1 MKGDSKKYFQA
12 AVYWMSRLGLSG
24 VFIYAA
30 VPKILSPQDFADALA
45 AYHILPRQV
54 INLWALGLPFF
65 ELISGLL
72 VLTGCYFR
80 IGLLSIM
87 SLLVI
92 FLGAILAA
100 LLRGLPINC
109 GCFGAESWFGSGLW
123 ISIFRDLVLL
133 AGAVYAYWHYIKS
146 NSIGAPVGDG

>member
-1 MKGDSKKYFQA
+1 VKRDPRKYFQA
-12 AVYWMSRLGLSG
+12 AVYWASRLGLSG

-30 VPKILSPQDFADALA
+30 VPKITSPQDFADSIA
-45 AYHILPRQV
+45 AYHVLPHQV

-72 VLTGCYFR
+72 VLTGYYLR

-92 FLGAILAA
+92 FLGAIAAA
-100 LLRGLPINC
+100 LLRGLPIDC
-109 GCFGAESWFGSGLW
+109 GCFGAESRLGSGLW
-123 ISIFRDLVLL
+123 VSICRDLVLL
-133 AGAVYAYWHYIKS
+133 CGAVYAYRYYIRS
-146 NSIGAPVGDG
+146 NSVGAPVAEE